1 MFLIDIKVNKY
12 FKTEEMWDEL
22 LVFVILY
29 LVLILINIKLKKMLV
44 MLVLKNF
51 LGIFL
56 LSW

>member
-56 LSW
+56 LS

>member
-1 MFLIDIKVNKY
+1 MFLIDIKVNKC

-56 LSW
+56 LS